1 MTVLRDK
8 AVYDFVKENI
18 EMIVSNAPK
27 ILRDEILY
35 LIIVAL
41 YETFR
46 NPTSWVLRKRFS

>member
-18 EMIVSNAPK
+18 EMIGSNAPK
-27 ILRDEILY
+27 ILRDEISY

>member
-1 MTVLRDK
+1 MTVLRDN

-18 EMIVSNAPK
+18 EIIVSNAPK

-46 NPTSWVLRKRFS
+46 KPTSWVLRKRLS